1 MRHKTVTLASTLAL
15 TAVLFTGC
23 SSPENQSQF
32 HDSDVTYTLNSSTDV
47 DQSQVISGLKKAG
60 VPDKLVPDFQSV
72 TNALAKRESGQ
83 NPNAVNLFDA
93 QASNSVTTAAD
104 GKPSQSPRGYLQVI
118 PGTFSKFHVPG
129 TSSNIYDVE
138 ANVASAWVYVSNT
151 QGVNL
156 NTGEGLYQ
164 FSQKYGIS

>member
-1 MRHKTVTLASTLAL
+1 MRHKTLTLASTLAL
-15 TAVLFTGC
+15 TAALFTGC
-23 SSPENQSQF
+23 SSPEDPSQF
-32 HDSDVTYTLNSSTDV
+32 HDQDVTYTPNASTNV
-47 DQSQVISGLKKAG
+47 DQSKVVSGLKKAG

-93 QASNSVTTAAD
+93 QASLSTTTAAD

-138 ANVASAWVYVSNT
+138 ANVASAWVYASNT
-151 QGVNL
+151 QGVDL
-156 NTGEGLYQ
+156 KTGEGLYQ